1 MKDDRMTI
9 DDHNRPPVG
18 CSQRAAPAA
27 ECPDLTCYVYEGWEP
42 GIRPA
47 GVRRDWMDATQDRF
61 AYRCLPLAIAN
72 GYGWEVPCRAGFSA
86 VWDGGPGADSVHIT
100 ADDGADPR
108 HVAVSLFGAGTIT
121 FHVEGIIRTSPGW
134 NLWIG
139 GPPNAA
145 KDGLAPLAGVIETDW
160 SPYSFTMNWRFTRA
174 NHSVR
179 FEADEPF
186 CTLFPVPRLI
196 ADVIPRIAPIEAEP
210 GLRHAFET
218 WSRSRDALQD
228 RVKNGPPL
236 PPSEQ
241 WQKLYYRGLGP
252 DGEPWT
258 DVHESKL
265 RTRPFVA
272 DDQARRCPVGSHPS
286 SSPPV
291 STDDKA
297 PRS

>member
-1 MKDDRMTI
+1 MTRIDRDRITAGGPADI
-9 DDHNRPPVG
+9 
-18 CSQRAAPAA
+18 APAPG
-27 ECPDLTCYVYEGWEP
+27 CPELTCYVYDGWEP
-42 GIRPA
+42 GLRPA
-47 GVRRDWMDATQDRF
+47 GARRDWMEATQDRY

-72 GYGWEVPCRAGFSA
+72 AHGWEVPCRGGFSA
-86 VWDGGPGADSVHIT
+86 EWDGGAGTDSVRIV
-100 ADDGADPR
+100 ADDGTDPR

-121 FHVEGIIRTSPGW
+121 FHIEGIIRTSPGW

-139 GPPNAA
+139 GPLNAA
-145 KDGLAPLAGVIETDW
+145 KDGIAPLAGVIETDW

-174 NHSVR
+174 NHPVR

-186 CTLFPVPRLI
+186 CMLFPIPRVV
-196 ADVIPRIAPIEAEP
+196 ADVKPRIAPIDSEP

-218 WSRSRDALQD
+218 WSRSRDALHERMKD
-228 RVKNGPPL
+228 GPPA

-265 RTRPFVA
+265 RAHPFASDHGAAACPV
-272 DDQARRCPVGSHPS
+272 ARRLAGYEQAA
-286 SSPPV
+286 
-291 STDDKA
+291 TEKNET
-297 PRS
+297 